1 MAGAGR
7 GEGGN
12 SDGLSAVAWLQF
24 EWVDIV
30 QRVPNKPNNECTS
43 TAQTE
48 QIAELEAARD
58 EATAKI
64 ESLESSLAALPPP
77 TRNRIESAARTVS
90 LNSIR
95 QNCKRI

>member
-1 MAGAGR
+1 M
-7 GEGGN
+7 
-12 SDGLSAVAWLQF
+12 
-24 EWVDIV
+24 
-30 QRVPNKPNNECTS
+30 PNKPNNECTS

-64 ESLESSLAALPPP
+64 ESLESRLAAE
-77 TRNRIESAARTVS
+77 ESAAARIVVS

-95 QNCKRI
+95 YVKMSK